1 MSLLTAFKP
10 RTESATNTR
19 ERDVIIRLD
28 NITVR
33 YDVPQERI
41 HSLKEYVIRRA
52 QRRISHHEFCALR
65 DLNLEVRQGETL
77 GIVGRN
83 GAGKSTLLK
92 VIARVIRPTT
102 GRVRTLGRVAP
113 LLELGAGFHP
123 ELTGRENVLL
133 NGTLLGH
140 PRWEIEEQFER
151 IVDFAELWEF
161 IDAPLRT
168 YSTGMIARLGFAV
181 ATAWVPDILILDEV
195 LSVGD
200 AEFQL
205 KSSERIQRIRGEGAT
220 VLLVSHSAE
229 SVQAACD
236 RAIWLDHGRVVA
248 EGSADAVARQYR
260 GDAMAVESKRLAQA
274 SEPVVPTQRWG
285 SRLVEIVGVRLT
297 NGKGKDQNLFETGD
311 PLVLH
316 IDYVAHEAVRSPIF
330 GVAIYRQD
338 GLHISGPN
346 TSFAGLTLPTLEGAG
361 TITYTVPYLPLLE
374 GLYEFS
380 VAAVNRDDTEIYDY
394 HDRLY
399 PFRVVNEKGK
409 MREHYGLMT
418 LRGEWKNEVS
428 RK

>member
-1 MSLLTAFKP
+1 MSLLTVFKP
-10 RTESATNTR
+10 RTETATDTQ

-52 QRRISHHEFCALR
+52 QRRINHHEFCALR

-92 VIARVIRPTT
+92 VISRVICPTT
-102 GRVRTLGRVAP
+102 GRVRVCGRVAP

-123 ELTGRENVLL
+123 ELTAKENVLL

-140 PRWEIEEQFER
+140 SRWEIEAQFEQ

-168 YSTGMIARLGFAV
+168 YSTGMVARLGFAV

-220 VLLVSHSAE
+220 VLLVSHSPE
-229 SVQAACD
+229 SVQATCD

-260 GDAMAVESKRLAQA
+260 GDTVAVESKRLAQA
-274 SEPVVPTQRWG
+274 SEPAAPTQRWG
-285 SRLVEIVGVRLT
+285 NRLVEIVKVRLT
-297 NGKGKDQNLFETGD
+297 NGKGEDQNIFETGA
-311 PLVLH
+311 PLALH

-330 GVAIYRQD
+330 GVAIYRHD

-346 TSFAGLTLPTLEGAG
+346 TSFAGLTLPALEGAG
-361 TITYTVPYLPLLE
+361 TIIYSIPYLPLLE

-380 VAAVNRDDTEIYDY
+380 VAVVNRDDTEIYDY

-399 PFRVVNEKGK
+399 PFRVVNAKSK